1 MHLIRYKEYHD
12 LRFEQIM
19 MFCVGLGLVLV
30 GVQIMS
36 QRKATSV
43 PDENEENDTS
53 NNKKNDG
60 DGNPAKKKSTKK
72 TQGSVDAADA
82 TARAGLARHTGN
94 EEDDATNGHGRDDD
108 DDDDDDDDQM
118 TPSENDS
125 LLGGEDARRIAPATP
140 SHDTHSH
147 LASACSFPGVLIDS
161 AARSVRRSTARETY
175 GNSGGNDTGGRG
187 RGGSGGGH
195 YNVTRTGVGNL
206 QQETGRGT
214 VVYDDDCV

>member
-1 MHLIRYKEYHD
+1 MHLFRYKEYHD

-43 PDENEENDTS
+43 PDENEENNTS

-60 DGNPAKKKSTKK
+60 DGNPAKKKRTKK
-72 TQGSVDAADA
+72 TKGSVDGADA
-82 TARAGLARHTGN
+82 TARVGSARHTGN
-94 EEDDATNGHGRDDD
+94 EEEDDATNGHGRDDD
-108 DDDDDDDDQM
+108 DDDDDDQM
-118 TPSENDS
+118 IPSENDS
-125 LLGGEDARRIAPATP
+125 LLGGEDERRIAPATP
-140 SHDTHSH
+140 AHDTHSH

-161 AARSVRRSTARETY
+161 AARSVRRSTARETRANI
-175 GNSGGNDTGGRG
+175 GSNTMGGG
-187 RGGSGGGH
+187 GGSGGSGH

>member
-1 MHLIRYKEYHD
+1 
-12 LRFEQIM
+12 

-108 DDDDDDDDQM
+108 NDDDDQM